1 VSNETITY
9 VVAAASA
16 VVGLSVY
23 IGLILVPAWQA
34 YSRVWERLAATF
46 LTLYVV
52 AAFMLVGVLVGAAGV
67 WTSDRWASAV

>member
-1 VSNETITY
+1 MSNETITY
-9 VVAAASA
+9 VVAAASG
-16 VVGLSVY
+16 VVGLAVY

-52 AAFMLVGVLVGAAGV
+52 AAFMLVGVLVGAAVV
-67 WTSDRWASAV
+67 WTYDRWAGTG

>member
-1 VSNETITY
+1 MSNETITY

-16 VVGLSVY
+16 VIGLSVY

-52 AAFMLVGVLVGAAGV
+52 AAFMLVGVLVGAVVV
-67 WTSDRWASAV
+67 WTYDRWAGTV

>member
-16 VVGLSVY
+16 VIGLSVY

-52 AAFMLVGVLVGAAGV
+52 AAFMLVGVLVGAAVV
-67 WTSDRWASAV
+67 WTYDRWAAV

>member
-1 VSNETITY
+1 MSNETITY
-9 VVAAASA
+9 VVAAVSA
-16 VVGLSVY
+16 VIGLSVY

-52 AAFMLVGVLVGAAGV
+52 AAFMLVGVLVGAAVV
-67 WTSDRWASAV
+67 WTYDRWAAV

>member
-1 VSNETITY
+1 MSNETITY

-52 AAFMLVGVLVGAAGV
+52 AAFMLVGVLVGAAVV
-67 WTSDRWASAV
+67 WTYDRWASAV

>member
-52 AAFMLVGVLVGAAGV
+52 AAFMLVGVLVGAAVV
-67 WTSDRWASAV
+67 WTYDRWASAV

>member
-1 VSNETITY
+1 MSNETITY

-16 VVGLSVY
+16 VIGLAVY

-52 AAFMLVGVLVGAAGV
+52 AAFMLVGVLVGAAVV
-67 WTSDRWASAV
+67 WTYARWAAV

>member
-1 VSNETITY
+1 MSNETITY
-9 VVAAASA
+9 VVAAASG
-16 VVGLSVY
+16 VVGLAVY

-52 AAFMLVGVLVGAAGV
+52 AAFMLVGVLVGAGVV
-67 WTSDRWASAV
+67 WTYDRWAGTG

>member
-1 VSNETITY
+1 MSNETITY

-16 VVGLSVY
+16 VVGLAVY

-52 AAFMLVGVLVGAAGV
+52 AAFMLVGVLVGAAVV
-67 WTSDRWASAV
+67 WTYDRWAAV

>member
-1 VSNETITY
+1 MSNETITY

-16 VVGLSVY
+16 VIGLAVY

-52 AAFMLVGVLVGAAGV
+52 AAFMLVGVLAGAAVV
-67 WTSDRWASAV
+67 WTYDRWAAV

>member
-16 VVGLSVY
+16 VIGLAVY

-52 AAFMLVGVLVGAAGV
+52 AAFMLVGVLVGAAVV
-67 WTSDRWASAV
+67 WTYDRWAAV

>member
-1 VSNETITY
+1 MSNETITY

-16 VVGLSVY
+16 VIGLSVY

-52 AAFMLVGVLVGAAGV
+52 AAFMLVGVLVGAAVV
-67 WTSDRWASAV
+67 WTYDRWASAV

>member
-9 VVAAASA
+9 VVAAVSA
-16 VVGLSVY
+16 VIGLSVY

-52 AAFMLVGVLVGAAGV
+52 AAFMLVGVLVGAVVV
-67 WTSDRWASAV
+67 WTYDRWAGTV

>member
-1 VSNETITY
+1 MSNETITY

-16 VVGLSVY
+16 VIGLSVY

-52 AAFMLVGVLVGAAGV
+52 AAFMLVGVLVGAAVV
-67 WTSDRWASAV
+67 WTYDRWAAV

>member
-1 VSNETITY
+1 MSNETITY

-16 VVGLSVY
+16 VIGLAVY

-52 AAFMLVGVLVGAAGV
+52 AAFMLVGVLVGAAVV
-67 WTSDRWASAV
+67 WTYDRWAAV

>member
-1 VSNETITY
+1 MSNETITY
-9 VVAAASA
+9 VVAAVSA
-16 VVGLSVY
+16 VIGLSVY

-52 AAFMLVGVLVGAAGV
+52 AAFMLVGVLVGAVVV
-67 WTSDRWASAV
+67 WTYDRWAGTV

>member
-1 VSNETITY
+1 MSNETITY

-16 VVGLSVY
+16 VIGLAVY
-23 IGLILVPAWQA
+23 IGLILAPAWQA

-52 AAFMLVGVLVGAAGV
+52 AAFMLVGVLVGAAVV
-67 WTSDRWASAV
+67 WTYDRWAAV

>member
-1 VSNETITY
+1 MSNETITY

-16 VVGLSVY
+16 VAGLSVY

-52 AAFMLVGVLVGAAGV
+52 AAFMLVGVLVGAAVV
-67 WTSDRWASAV
+67 WTYDRWASAV

>member
-9 VVAAASA
+9 VVAAASG
-16 VVGLSVY
+16 VVGLAVY

-52 AAFMLVGVLVGAAGV
+52 AAFMLVGVLVGAAVV
-67 WTSDRWASAV
+67 WTYDRWAGTG